1 MKITKNIN
9 SKSQKTKKNKTKVIV
24 DILFSNWTKKLKKMK
39 IKFITYYKT
48 KKKISSYNQ
57 HKKLSNS
64 FKEFQNSQMKI
75 QVTETN
81 S

>member
-1 MKITKNIN
+1 MKITKNII
-9 SKSQKTKKNKTKVIV
+9 SKSQKTKKNKIKVIE
-24 DILFSNWTKKLKKMK
+24 DILFSNWTKILKNMKLKS
-39 IKFITYYKT
+39 IPNYKT

-64 FKEFQNSQMKI
+64 FKESQNIQMKI